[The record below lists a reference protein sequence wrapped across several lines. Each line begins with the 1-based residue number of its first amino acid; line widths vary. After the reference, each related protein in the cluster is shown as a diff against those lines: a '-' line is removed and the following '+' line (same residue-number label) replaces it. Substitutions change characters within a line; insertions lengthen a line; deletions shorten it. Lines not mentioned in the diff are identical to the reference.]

1 MQLDAVGKVVQ
12 EKWVEQK
19 CSADEDSPNAPS
31 SWEGSLCRIVT
42 VLSGPRKQA
51 VTSAHSKRS
60 GTSHWFSFALKNNHD
75 L

>member
-1 MQLDAVGKVVQ
+1 MQ
-12 EKWVEQK
+12 EKWAEQK
-19 CSADEDSPNAPS
+19 CSADKDSPNAPP
-31 SWEGSLCRIVT
+31 SWEGSLYRIVT

-60 GTSHWFSFALKNNHD
+60 RALHWFSFALKNNHD